1 MLAPVRVENVGP
13 FFGSNQPISAPF
25 TALTI
30 SDQLQWRRSS
40 IFQEAL
46 LGGDLGKISLILL
59 IFGESTLL
67 LRLSAE
73 LQLHLRPH
81 RQREQGEH
89 RVNIIMLAQ
98 LLQAQPDHTTEE
110 ALQLLRQQGEGPG

>member
-1 MLAPVRVENVGP
+1 M
-13 FFGSNQPISAPF
+13 
-25 TALTI
+25 T
-30 SDQLQWRRSS
+30 
-40 IFQEAL
+40 
-46 LGGDLGKISLILL
+46 LL

-73 LQLHLRPH
+73 LQLYLPPH
-81 RQREQGEH
+81 RQREQGVH
-89 RVNIIMLAQ
+89 RVKIILLAQ